1 MESTTERIKMIMK
14 YYSLDEKT
22 FADKVRIMPTTLD
35 HILKGHKNPT
45 LDIFKKIAF
54 AFPEINIDW
63 IVVGKGDMNV
73 NDHVSKAIEELF
85 SKENNVRRIKVM
97 LTNMLENPDI

>member
-63 IVVGKGDMNV
+63 IVLGKGNMNL
-73 NDHVSKAIEELF
+73 NDHVSKVIEDLF
-85 SKENNVRRIKVM
+85 SKESNVRRIKEM
-97 LTNMLENPDI
+97 LTNILENPE